1 MLFVLSMLLKTPKM
15 ELIFIQ
21 GGDAMTL
28 EILPILWQGL
38 QFGWALFSSIIIA
51 VVKTAIS
58 NPTGFWVLIG
68 IIILNA
74 IIYRIKR

>member
-1 MLFVLSMLLKTPKM
+1 MLLKTPKM

-21 GGDAMTL
+21 GGDAMVF

-38 QFGWALFSSIIIA
+38 QLGWALFSSIIIA

-74 IIYRIKR
+74 IIYRIK